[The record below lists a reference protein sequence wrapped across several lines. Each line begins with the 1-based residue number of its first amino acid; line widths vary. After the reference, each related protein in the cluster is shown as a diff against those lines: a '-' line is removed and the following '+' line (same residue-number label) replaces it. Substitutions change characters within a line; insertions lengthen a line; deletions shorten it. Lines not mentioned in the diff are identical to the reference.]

1 MPLGIILFMLIDME
15 RYILTVSGNSFWER
29 DVGLWKLENVRWTL
43 ACIHSSLSP
52 CHGWD
57 VPSCSSSLSFDFP
70 MAMGCMLNC
79 KLKEALPHLNC
90 TCPKSVSS
98 QQQLRPIHLLGH
110 SGFDELPTTGLPWC
124 GWFDCAVLI
133 HPSRFCFSLTSS
145 HLLYLCYLPLLPKL
159 LL

>member
-1 MPLGIILFMLIDME
+1 M
-15 RYILTVSGNSFWER
+15 
-29 DVGLWKLENVRWTL
+29 
-43 ACIHSSLSP
+43 
-52 CHGWD
+52 
-57 VPSCSSSLSFDFP
+57 PSCSSSLSFDFP

-79 KLKEALPHLNC
+79 KLKEAFPHLNC

-98 QQQLRPIHLLGH
+98 QQELRPIHLLGH

-145 HLLYLCYLPLLPKL
+145 HLLCVIFLFSPNSFYRASTDSPFLRQKFSIVSFRLLISSVIIIASENL
-159 LL
+159 GY